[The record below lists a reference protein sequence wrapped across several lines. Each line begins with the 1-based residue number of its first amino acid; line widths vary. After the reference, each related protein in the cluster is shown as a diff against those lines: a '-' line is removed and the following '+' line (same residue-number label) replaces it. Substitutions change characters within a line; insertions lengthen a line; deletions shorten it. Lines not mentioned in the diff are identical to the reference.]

1 MSWEIALFGGVAAVL
16 VLLLLGFPVFVVFLV
31 LNLAGVYLFFGS
43 SGSTLL
49 ANSIYATATF
59 SSLPAVPL
67 FIIMGEVLFRCGAMD
82 ALFRSLDELI
92 GRIRGRQ
99 YVLSLIASAIIGALS
114 GAAMAVA
121 GLLGRTLLPAMLKR
135 GYDKKLTLG
144 TILGGASLDPIIPPS
159 SLAVLIA
166 ALAEVS
172 TSGML
177 IGGIVPGFMLMGI
190 FIGYTLVRV
199 SLNPALAPDARI
211 ELAQNAP
218 PRPWHVSVASILP
231 CAVVFFLVMGFIML
245 GIATPTESA
254 ATGVAGALIA
264 AAIYR
269 GLSWNIVA
277 QSLRSA
283 IVVTS
288 LLLVVMSAAAMF
300 SQLMAFSGSTQMIA
314 DLIKDLPLAPP
325 VMLFLMMALPFIL
338 FMFLDQLA
346 LMMVLVP
353 IYQPMIKHYGFD
365 PLWFWTMFLMNVTA
379 GGLSPPFGYTLFA
392 LKSAAE
398 NISLEEIYSSAWPFL
413 WLLVLGIVLVA
424 LFPQTV
430 LYLPSVAK

>member
-16 VLLLLGFPVFVVFLV
+16 VLLLLGFPVFVVFLL

-43 SGSTLL
+43 SGFTLL

-67 FIIMGEVLFRCGAMD
+67 YIIMGEVLFRCGAMD

-177 IGGIVPGFMLMGI
+177 IGGIVPGLMLMGI
-190 FIGYTLVRV
+190 FIGYVLVRV

-211 ELAQNAP
+211 ELAQKAP
-218 PRPWHVSVASILP
+218 PRPWYVSIASILP

-254 ATGVAGALIA
+254 ATGVAGALVA

-269 GLSWNIVA
+269 GLSLSIVA

-300 SQLMAFSGSTQMIA
+300 SQLMAFSGSTQKIA
-314 DLIKDLPLAPP
+314 DLMKDLPLAPP

-346 LMMVLVP
+346 LMMILVP

-365 PLWFWTMFLMNVTA
+365 SLWFWTMFLMNVTA

-398 NISLEEIYSSAWPFL
+398 NTSLEEIYSSAWPFL

>member
-16 VLLLLGFPVFVVFLV
+16 VLLLLGFPVFVVFLL

-43 SGSTLL
+43 SGFTLL

-177 IGGIVPGFMLMGI
+177 IGGIVPGLMLMGI
-190 FIGYTLVRV
+190 FIGYVLVRV

-211 ELAQNAP
+211 ELAQKAP
-218 PRPWHVSVASILP
+218 PRPWYVSIASILP

-269 GLSWNIVA
+269 GLSLSIVA

-300 SQLMAFSGSTQMIA
+300 SQLMAFSGSTQKIA
-314 DLIKDLPLAPP
+314 DLMKDLPLAPP

-346 LMMVLVP
+346 LMMILVP

-365 PLWFWTMFLMNVTA
+365 SLWFWTMFLMNVTA

-398 NISLEEIYSSAWPFL
+398 NTSLEEIYSSAWPFL

>member
-1 MSWEIALFGGVAAVL
+1 
-16 VLLLLGFPVFVVFLV
+16 
-31 LNLAGVYLFFGS
+31 
-43 SGSTLL
+43 
-49 ANSIYATATF
+49 
-59 SSLPAVPL
+59 
-67 FIIMGEVLFRCGAMD
+67 
-82 ALFRSLDELI
+82 
-92 GRIRGRQ
+92 
-99 YVLSLIASAIIGALS
+99 
-114 GAAMAVA
+114 
-121 GLLGRTLLPAMLKR
+121 MLKR

-300 SQLMAFSGSTQMIA
+300 SQLMAFSGSTQKIA